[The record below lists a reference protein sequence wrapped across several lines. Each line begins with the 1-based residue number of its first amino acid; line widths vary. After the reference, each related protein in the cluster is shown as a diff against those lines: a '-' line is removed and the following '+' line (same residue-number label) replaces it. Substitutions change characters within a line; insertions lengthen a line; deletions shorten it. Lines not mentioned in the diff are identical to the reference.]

1 MRRLGAKRAVLGAV
15 PALSID
21 DGTKRHPPP
30 TVGKAHSMGTEEK
43 LLSFLTLDFDEL
55 FGFSSGGSLYGG
67 SLYGG
72 SLCGVGLP
80 LWF

>member
-1 MRRLGAKRAVLGAV
+1 
-15 PALSID
+15 
-21 DGTKRHPPP
+21 
-30 TVGKAHSMGTEEK
+30 MGTEEK